1 MIVRTLDVYC
11 CEVWNEMKFRVAL
24 MMSMIIKI
32 ATSMRTN
39 PDPLRRPIPTPI
51 LTICFKERDP
61 SISSRD

>member
-1 MIVRTLDVYC
+1 
-11 CEVWNEMKFRVAL
+11 MKFRVAL